1 MIQYIYSFED
11 YKGINM
17 EIIYYKSA
25 ICPKCIPTSR
35 FLKELKSEHPEIEIK
50 EIEIITHL
58 KSTIKKQGLFHS
70 GNRGKRETILQ
81 HAG

>member
-1 MIQYIYSFED
+1 
-11 YKGINM
+11 M

-58 KSTIKKQGLFHS
+58 KSTIKDKVYSIPVIEVKGKRFHS
-70 GNRGKRETILQ
+70 TPAKGEVLGLLGIR
-81 HAG
+81 